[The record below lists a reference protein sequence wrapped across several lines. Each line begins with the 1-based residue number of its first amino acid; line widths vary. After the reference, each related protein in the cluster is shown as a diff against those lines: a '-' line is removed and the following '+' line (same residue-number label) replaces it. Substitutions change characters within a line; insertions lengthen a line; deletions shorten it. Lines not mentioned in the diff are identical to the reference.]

1 MIKGKGISMRTAALI
16 AGLPVF
22 LPNAPYGEFYVFG
35 KLINYHDAA
44 QTTQNL
50 IHHPSL
56 FLFGILAV
64 FFNFVIWDIVLA
76 WVVYIFLRPANPHL
90 SLLVAW
96 FRLIF
101 AVLGIVALFN
111 FLFALHVANLPGID
125 ESYRQQQVLQLVN
138 QRRFAMNIAY
148 LFFGVFLI
156 LEGILICKASYI
168 PKVIGVLILLAG
180 PAWMII
186 GLQPYFFKGY
196 NLSWVMF
203 FAIGE
208 LVFGIWLLIKG
219 TRINETELIALESK
233 QNQ

>member
-76 WVVYIFLRPANPHL
+76 WAVYIFLRPANPHL

-101 AVLGIVALFN
+101 ACLVPTN
-111 FLFALHVANLPGID
+111 FCSAWNRCTFQFSICFAR
-125 ESYRQQQVLQLVN
+125 SQ
-138 QRRFAMNIAY
+138 F
-148 LFFGVFLI
+148 
-156 LEGILICKASYI
+156 
-168 PKVIGVLILLAG
+168 
-180 PAWMII
+180 
-186 GLQPYFFKGY
+186 
-196 NLSWVMF
+196 
-203 FAIGE
+203 
-208 LVFGIWLLIKG
+208 
-219 TRINETELIALESK
+219 TRHR
-233 QNQ
+233 